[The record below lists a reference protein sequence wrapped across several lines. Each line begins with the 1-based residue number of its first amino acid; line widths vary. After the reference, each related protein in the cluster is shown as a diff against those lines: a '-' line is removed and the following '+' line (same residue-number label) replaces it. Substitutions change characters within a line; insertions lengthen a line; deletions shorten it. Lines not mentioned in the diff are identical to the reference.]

1 MSNSF
6 SIVIVNW
13 NGRHL
18 LEQCLADLLP
28 TLDVHD
34 QVIVVDNGSHDG
46 SAHWLAAH
54 YPHVTCV
61 ALPTNLG
68 FAGGNNAALAHCQHD
83 WILLL
88 NNDAFV
94 EPDAIHHLRAT
105 IATAAAQVG
114 AVSATLVFA
123 HAPDLVAS
131 AGMTMRQD
139 GVAID
144 RDMAVP
150 AADLP
155 QHAYPVFGASGGAV
169 AVRRQMIDHIGLFAD
184 DFFTYLEDVDLAL
197 RAILAGWQC
206 LHCPQ
211 AIIRHVYSATSGQGS
226 PLKQYYLGRNRWRT
240 LVRCLPTPVWRK
252 HWHRIIGYDLAA
264 CAVLALRGRWHGI
277 WGRWQV
283 IAAWSVLRAQ
293 RRHIQRTRVADA
305 DATLAAW
312 LTPAPWPWQ
321 EYRDIRRLQ
330 QILQHRS
337 TKEPS

>member
-1 MSNSF
+1 MSISF

-18 LEQCLADLLP
+18 LEQCLADLTP
-28 TLDVHD
+28 TLDAND
-34 QVIVVDNGSHDG
+34 QVIIVDNGSHDG
-46 SAHWLAAH
+46 SVQWLASH
-54 YPHVTCV
+54 YPHITCV
-61 ALPTNLG
+61 ALPHNLG
-68 FAGGNNAALAHCQHD
+68 FAGGNNAALPYCRHD

-94 EPDAIHHLRAT
+94 EADAISHLRAT
-105 IATAAAQVG
+105 ITTAASDVG

-131 AGMTMRQD
+131 AGITMRQD

-144 RDMAVP
+144 RDMALSVV
-150 AADLP
+150 DLSA
-155 QHAYPVFGASGGAV
+155 HAYPVFGASGGAV
-169 AVRRQMIDHIGLFAD
+169 ALRRQLIDEIGLFAD

-240 LVRCLPTPVWRK
+240 LIRCLPTRIWRT

-264 CAVLALRGRWHGI
+264 CGVLALRGHWHGI
-277 WGRWQV
+277 WGRLQ
-283 IAAWSVLRAQ
+283 IIRTWSELRAQ
-293 RRHIQRTRVADA
+293 RHHIQRTRVANA
-305 DATLAAW
+305 DTTLAAW
-312 LTPAPWPWQ
+312 LAPAPWPWQ
-321 EYRDIRRLQ
+321 EYREIRRLQ

-337 TKEPS
+337 TKESS